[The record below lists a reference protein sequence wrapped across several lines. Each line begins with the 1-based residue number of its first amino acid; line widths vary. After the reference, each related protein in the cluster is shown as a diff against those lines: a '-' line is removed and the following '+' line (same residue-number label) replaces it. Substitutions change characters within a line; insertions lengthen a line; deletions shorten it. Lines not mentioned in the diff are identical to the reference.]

1 MLNNRQ
7 QEVILDNSNELLV
20 LAGAGSG
27 KTHCV
32 TEKIKSLLNNGY
44 NISEIVAITFTN
56 KAADEMIERISKFNY
71 INKMNSNISTFH
83 SFCYKI
89 LKDNLNF
96 LGLSNVRICDDNQS
110 TSLLG
115 EAVEIVLGTKDGSSR
130 AKQEIEKLKNKL
142 IYPDNIEINKYKWIS
157 SIYKEYEK
165 LLKQCSLLDFN
176 DLISKTVLL
185 LKENSLLREKY
196 QKQFKFIIVDEFQDV
211 NKAQFEL
218 IRELHNPIYNKLMV
232 VGDDSQCV
240 SYDTN
245 ISLEN
250 CVKSINNVKKNDKCI
265 VYKNSKIQKD
275 SILHCDR
282 SYMADGIKIYT
293 KSGNYLTMTYKH
305 KIWATPILLNNEQ
318 YYVYLMYRKDLGF
331 RVGMSKKY
339 CHKKL
344 NTNKFSNNRPS
355 SEKATK
361 LWVLEICDSKTDAL
375 FKESMYSLKYGIPTI
390 VFEGE
395 SRGLDQ
401 NKINKIFNIF
411 GGNGSYLLKDKYYE
425 FNYPHWQA
433 TGYGKNVI
441 RRVISLISHC
451 SKYTSIRLE
460 WSGEDLD
467 DLLNKND
474 FRFSISKNGHRRL
487 RKYFE
492 NYRDGLSYALKLKNI
507 IGCDLIEKINTK
519 FGDLLLLNS
528 SQLFVGMKVISKDSN
543 NNIFLDE
550 IVKIE
555 NIENEEFYTLDINS
569 SSNFFGNNILSH
581 NSIYGFRYSDPSYI
595 IDFKEFYP
603 NSNTIK
609 LEQNYRSTQKILNTA
624 NYVINKNEKG
634 IKKELWTNNDNGENI
649 DVIKFNGEKEQANFI
664 ANLILKNKDIK
675 KFKDYCILYRINS
688 QSRIIE
694 DALAVRNIPAKV
706 IHGVSFYD
714 RAEVKDIMSY
724 LRFIDNP
731 NDIFSFRRC
740 IQTPKRGI
748 GKKTID
754 KIIEESK
761 NKSIIEVLQSYND
774 KVKVF
779 SDFIIKARSMRHDS
793 VELIKFIML
802 ETGYNSYLKE
812 KAKTNEELINRTES
826 IEQIINMS
834 IKETEDKSVQSL
846 LDYMSLRTDNA
857 STDKDDAVRL
867 STIHSSKGLEFD
879 TVFLI
884 SMNQG
889 VFPHESLDTEIEE
902 ARRLFYVAVTRAK
915 NKLCITHTMSS
926 VKYGTIIFNQPS
938 LFLSDLPKEGI
949 NKIGG
954 SYDFFD

>member
-115 EAVEIVLGTKDGSSR
+115 EAVEIVLETKDGSSR
-130 AKQEIEKLKNKL
+130 AKQEIEKLKNRL
-142 IYPDNIEINKYKWIS
+142 IYPDNIEINKHKWIS

-211 NKAQFEL
+211 NNAQFEL

-232 VGDDSQCV
+232 VGDDAQ
-240 SYDTN
+240 
-245 ISLEN
+245 
-250 CVKSINNVKKNDKCI
+250 
-265 VYKNSKIQKD
+265 
-275 SILHCDR
+275 
-282 SYMADGIKIYT
+282 
-293 KSGNYLTMTYKH
+293 
-305 KIWATPILLNNEQ
+305 
-318 YYVYLMYRKDLGF
+318 
-331 RVGMSKKY
+331 
-339 CHKKL
+339 
-344 NTNKFSNNRPS
+344 
-355 SEKATK
+355 
-361 LWVLEICDSKTDAL
+361 
-375 FKESMYSLKYGIPTI
+375 
-390 VFEGE
+390 
-395 SRGLDQ
+395 
-401 NKINKIFNIF
+401 
-411 GGNGSYLLKDKYYE
+411 
-425 FNYPHWQA
+425 
-433 TGYGKNVI
+433 
-441 RRVISLISHC
+441 
-451 SKYTSIRLE
+451 
-460 WSGEDLD
+460 
-467 DLLNKND
+467 
-474 FRFSISKNGHRRL
+474 
-487 RKYFE
+487 
-492 NYRDGLSYALKLKNI
+492 
-507 IGCDLIEKINTK
+507 
-519 FGDLLLLNS
+519 
-528 SQLFVGMKVISKDSN
+528 
-543 NNIFLDE
+543 
-550 IVKIE
+550 
-555 NIENEEFYTLDINS
+555 
-569 SSNFFGNNILSH
+569 
-581 NSIYGFRYSDPSYI
+581 SIYSFRSSDPSFI
-595 IDFKEFYP
+595 INFKDIYS

-926 VKYGTIIFNQPS
+926 VKYGTIIFNKPS